1 MARATAMAR
10 LMGIMRWRRSM
21 RQCPICRRNETRSA
35 LLMRLPV
42 LGALGFLL
50 GAELLALLG
59 FVGAASAQVVGT
71 SRTKIPQD
79 PAAIELN
86 RLLTAAQDAVSKND
100 YASAAQ
106 DYQDYLAKKPDDAVV
121 HYDLGYAYTALQK
134 PAEAKS
140 EYEKAIAL
148 DPKMAAAY
156 QNLGV
161 TLIPTDP
168 AAAIEPLQR
177 AAELMPEDAR
187 TKWLL
192 GVALEATKKDALAI
206 EQYQAAAKLDAKNAE
221 IRTSLG
227 FALLRTGRAGDA
239 EAAFRE
245 ALSLLPA
252 GQPAGIASDEAHKGL
267 LQALLAEKKN
277 DEAAAE
283 MGVYLAGHPHDA
295 SMELEHAS
303 LLVEAGKDDDALA
316 ELDKAASTGPESLR
330 ALKLRALIYFHKKQ
344 YDNAVPVLTK
354 AIALAP
360 KDPELAAQLG
370 HAYLEKKD
378 YANAVP
384 VLVTALNMNQQSVDV
399 LKDLVAAEYLNKNY
413 AATLHGLDV
422 LAQKETPAMGSWF
435 VRATCYDKLGQAAPA
450 LEAYKKFLEMNKD
463 ENSDMYFEATARV
476 RTLTRELA
484 NHKR

>member
-1 MARATAMAR
+1 MK
-10 LMGIMRWRRSM
+10 
-21 RQCPICRRNETRSA
+21 RRNT
-35 LLMRLPV
+35 LLMKPLV
-42 LGALGFLL
+42 LGAFGVFL
-50 GAELLALLG
+50 GAALLAFSG
-59 FVGAASAQVVGT
+59 GMASAQTVGT

-106 DYQDYLAKKPDDAVV
+106 DYRDYLAKKPDDAVV

-168 AAAIEPLQR
+168 AAAIGPLQH
-177 AAELMPEDAR
+177 AADLMPEDAR

-206 EQYQAAAKLDAKNAE
+206 EQYEAAEKLDAKNVE
-221 IRTSLG
+221 IRNSLG
-227 FALLRTGRAGDA
+227 FALLRTGRAGEA
-239 EAAFRE
+239 EAEFRA
-245 ALSLLPA
+245 ALSLSPA
-252 GQPAGIASDEAHKGL
+252 GAAADQAHKGL
-267 LQALLAEKKN
+267 LRALLAEKKN
-277 DEAAAE
+277 DEAATE
-283 MGVYLAGHPHDA
+283 MGAYLAAHPHDA

-316 ELDKAASTGPESLR
+316 ELDKAAATGPESLR

-360 KDPELAAQLG
+360 KDPELTAQLG
-370 HAYLEKKD
+370 HAYLEKRD

-384 VLVTALNMNQQSVDV
+384 VLVAALNMNQQSTDV

-413 AATLHGLDV
+413 PAALHGLDV
-422 LAQKETPAMGSWF
+422 LAQKETLPMGSWF
-435 VRATCYDKLGQAAPA
+435 VRATCYDKLGQVPQA
-450 LEAYKKFLEMNKD
+450 LDAYKKFLEMNKD

-484 NHKR
+484 NKKR

>member
-1 MARATAMAR
+1 MKPLLLAALGVFFGA
-10 LMGIMRWRRSM
+10 
-21 RQCPICRRNETRSA
+21 A
-35 LLMRLPV
+35 LLAFS
-42 LGALGFLL
+42 G
-50 GAELLALLG
+50 
-59 FVGAASAQVVGT
+59 GAASAQVVGT

-86 RLLTAAQDAVSKND
+86 RLLTAAQEAVSKND

-106 DYQDYLAKKPDDAVV
+106 DYRDFLAKKPDDAVV

-134 PAEAKS
+134 PAEAKN

-161 TLIPTDP
+161 MLIPMDP
-168 AAAIEPLQR
+168 AAAIDPLRQ

-192 GVALEATKKDALAI
+192 GIALEATKKDMQAI
-206 EQYQAAAKLDAKNAE
+206 EQYQTAEKLDAKSVE
-221 IRTSLG
+221 IRNSLG
-227 FALLRTGRAGDA
+227 FALLRNGRAGEA
-239 EAAFRE
+239 ETAFRE

-252 GQPAGIASDEAHKGL
+252 GQPAGNAADDAHKGL
-267 LQALLAEKKN
+267 LQALLAQKKN
-277 DEAAAE
+277 DEAATE
-283 MGVYLAGHPHDA
+283 MGIYLAAHPGDA
-295 SMELEHAS
+295 TMQLEHAS
-303 LLVEAGKDDDALA
+303 LLVEAGKDDEALA
-316 ELDKAASTGPESLR
+316 ELDKGTSAGPESLR

-344 YDNAVPVLTK
+344 YDLAVPVLTK

-360 KDPELAAQLG
+360 RDPELTAQLG

-384 VLVTALNMNQQSVDV
+384 VLVAALNMNQQSVDV

>member
-1 MARATAMAR
+1 MKPLR
-10 LMGIMRWRRSM
+10 
-21 RQCPICRRNETRSA
+21 
-35 LLMRLPV
+35 
-42 LGALGFLL
+42 LGALGVFW
-50 GAELLALLG
+50 GAALLAFSG
-59 FVGAASAQVVGT
+59 GAASAQVVGT

-106 DYQDYLAKKPDDAVV
+106 DYRDYLAKKPDDAVV
-121 HYDLGYAYTALQK
+121 HYNLGYAYTALQK

-140 EYEKAIAL
+140 EYQKAIAL

-168 AAAIEPLQR
+168 AAAIEPLQH

-192 GVALEATKKDALAI
+192 AVALEATKKDTQAI

-221 IRTSLG
+221 IRNSLG
-227 FALLRTGRAGDA
+227 FALLRTGRAGEA
-239 EAAFRE
+239 EAVFRE
-245 ALSLLPA
+245 ALLLLSSGLPA
-252 GQPAGIASDEAHKGL
+252 GQRAGTASDEAHKGL
-267 LQALLAEKKN
+267 LQALLAQKKN

-303 LLVEAGKDDDALA
+303 LLMEAGKDDDALA
-316 ELDKAASTGPESLR
+316 ELDKAASAGPESLR
-330 ALKLRALIYFHKKQ
+330 ALKLQALIYFHKKQ
-344 YDNAVPVLTK
+344 YDNAVPVLTN
-354 AIALAP
+354 AFALAP
-360 KDPELAAQLG
+360 QDPELRAQLG

-384 VLVTALNMNQQSVDV
+384 VLITALNMNQQSIDV

-484 NHKR
+484 NKKR

>member
-1 MARATAMAR
+1 
-10 LMGIMRWRRSM
+10 MRPLVLGV
-21 RQCPICRRNETRSA
+21 CGAFLGAA
-35 LLMRLPV
+35 LL
-42 LGALGFLL
+42 AFS
-50 GAELLALLG
+50 
-59 FVGAASAQVVGT
+59 VGAASAQTVGT

-86 RLLTAAQDAVSKND
+86 RLLSAAQDAVSKND

-106 DYQDYLAKKPDDAVV
+106 DYRDYLAKKPDDAVV

-134 PAEAKS
+134 PSEAKS

-168 AAAIEPLQR
+168 AAAIEPLQH

-192 GVALEATKKDALAI
+192 GIALEATKKDALAI
-206 EQYQAAAKLDAKNAE
+206 EQYQAAAKLDAKSVE
-221 IRTSLG
+221 IRNSLG
-227 FALLRTGRAGDA
+227 FALLRAGRAGEA
-239 EAAFRE
+239 ETEFRE
-245 ALSLLPA
+245 ALSMLPA
-252 GQPAGIASDEAHKGL
+252 GQPAGAAADQAHKGL
-267 LQALLAEKKN
+267 LQALLAQKKN
-277 DEAAAE
+277 DDAAAE
-283 MGVYLAGHPHDA
+283 MGAYLAAHPHDA

-316 ELDKAASTGPESLR
+316 ELDKAAAAGPESLR

-344 YDNAVPVLTK
+344 YDNAVPVLVK

-360 KDPELAAQLG
+360 QDPELPAQLG

-378 YANAVP
+378 YANAVT
-384 VLVTALNMNQQSVDV
+384 VLVAALNMNQQSVDV
-399 LKDLVAAEYLNKNY
+399 LKDLVAAEYLSKNY
-413 AATLHGLDV
+413 PAALHGLDV
-422 LAQKETPAMGSWF
+422 LAQKETLPMGSWF
-435 VRATCYDKLGQAAPA
+435 VRATCYDKLGQAALA
-450 LEAYKKFLEMNKD
+450 LDAYKKFLEMNKD
-463 ENSDMYFEATARV
+463 ENSDMYFEASARV

>member
-1 MARATAMAR
+1 
-10 LMGIMRWRRSM
+10 
-21 RQCPICRRNETRSA
+21 
-35 LLMRLPV
+35 MRLPV

-50 GAELLALLG
+50 GAALLTFLG
-59 FVGAASAQVVGT
+59 NAASAQVVGT

-79 PAAIELN
+79 PSAIELN

-100 YASAAQ
+100 YATAAQ
-106 DYQDYLAKKPDDAVV
+106 DYRDYLAKKPDDAVV

-168 AAAIEPLQR
+168 AAAIEPLQH

-384 VLVTALNMNQQSVDV
+384 VLVTALNMNPQSIDV

-450 LEAYKKFLEMNKD
+450 LESYKKFLEMNKD

>member
-1 MARATAMAR
+1 MKP
-10 LMGIMRWRRSM
+10 L
-21 RQCPICRRNETRSA
+21 
-35 LLMRLPV
+35 V
-42 LGALGFLL
+42 LGACGGFL
-50 GAELLALLG
+50 GVALLALSG
-59 FVGAASAQVVGT
+59 GVASAQTVGT

-86 RLLTAAQDAVSKND
+86 RLLTAAQDAISTND

-106 DYQDYLAKKPDDAVV
+106 DYRDYLAKKPDDAVV

-134 PAEAKS
+134 PADAKS

-168 AAAIEPLQR
+168 AAAIEPLQH

-206 EQYQAAAKLDAKNAE
+206 QQYQAAEKLDPKSVE
-221 IRTSLG
+221 IHNSLG
-227 FALLRTGRAGDA
+227 FALLRAGRAGEA
-239 EAAFRE
+239 ETEFRA

-252 GQPAGIASDEAHKGL
+252 GQPAGAAADQAHKGL
-267 LQALLAEKKN
+267 LQALLAQKKN
-277 DEAAAE
+277 DEAATE
-283 MGVYLAGHPHDA
+283 MGGYLAAHPHDA
-295 SMELEHAS
+295 SVELEHAS
-303 LLVEAGKDDDALA
+303 LLVEAGKDDEALA
-316 ELDKAASTGPESLR
+316 ELDKAATAGPESLR
-330 ALKLRALIYFHKKQ
+330 ALKLRAQIYFQKKQ
-344 YDNAVPVLTK
+344 YDNAVPVLVK
-354 AIALAP
+354 ASALAP
-360 KDPELAAQLG
+360 QDAELRAQLG
-370 HAYLEKKD
+370 HAYLQKKD

-384 VLVTALNMNQQSVDV
+384 VLVAALNMNPQNIDA

-413 AATLHGLDV
+413 PAALHGLDL
-422 LAQKETPAMGSWF
+422 LAQKETLPMGSWF
-435 VRATCYDKLGQAAPA
+435 VRATCYDKLGQAALA
-450 LEAYKKFLEMNKD
+450 LDAYKKFLGMNKD

-484 NHKR
+484 NKKR

>member
-1 MARATAMAR
+1 
-10 LMGIMRWRRSM
+10 MRPLVLGV
-21 RQCPICRRNETRSA
+21 CGAFLGAA
-35 LLMRLPV
+35 LLAFS
-42 LGALGFLL
+42 G
-50 GAELLALLG
+50 
-59 FVGAASAQVVGT
+59 GAASAQTVGT

-106 DYQDYLAKKPDDAVV
+106 DYRDYLAKKPDDAVV

-134 PAEAKS
+134 PSEAKS

-168 AAAIEPLQR
+168 AAAIEPLQH

-192 GVALEATKKDALAI
+192 GIALEATKKDALAI
-206 EQYQAAAKLDAKNAE
+206 EQYQAAAKLDAKSVE
-221 IRTSLG
+221 IRNSLG
-227 FALLRTGRAGDA
+227 FALLRAGRAGEA
-239 EAAFRE
+239 ETEFRE

-252 GQPAGIASDEAHKGL
+252 GQPAGAAADQAHKGL
-267 LQALLAEKKN
+267 LQALLAQKKN
-277 DEAAAE
+277 DDAAAE
-283 MGVYLAGHPHDA
+283 MGAYLAAHPHDA

-316 ELDKAASTGPESLR
+316 ELDKAAAAGPESLR

-344 YDNAVPVLTK
+344 YDNAVPVLVK

-360 KDPELAAQLG
+360 QDPELPAQLG

-378 YANAVP
+378 YANAVT
-384 VLVTALNMNQQSVDV
+384 VLVAALNMNQQSVDV
-399 LKDLVAAEYLNKNY
+399 LKDLVAAEYLSKNY
-413 AATLHGLDV
+413 PAA
-422 LAQKETPAMGSWF
+422 
-435 VRATCYDKLGQAAPA
+435 
-450 LEAYKKFLEMNKD
+450 
-463 ENSDMYFEATARV
+463 
-476 RTLTRELA
+476 
-484 NHKR
+484 

>member
-1 MARATAMAR
+1 MK
-10 LMGIMRWRRSM
+10 
-21 RQCPICRRNETRSA
+21 P
-35 LLMRLPV
+35 
-42 LGALGFLL
+42 
-50 GAELLALLG
+50 LALLG
-59 FVGAASAQVVGT
+59 AWGVLLGAALLAFAGAASSQTVGT

-79 PAAIELN
+79 PAALELN
-86 RLLTAAQDAVSKND
+86 RLLTAAQDAVGKND

-106 DYQDYLAKKPDDAVV
+106 DYRDYLAKKPDDAVV

-177 AAELMPEDAR
+177 AGELMPEDAR

-206 EQYQAAAKLDAKNAE
+206 QQYEAAEKLDAKSVE
-221 IRTSLG
+221 IHNSLG
-227 FALLRTGRAGDA
+227 FALLRAGRAGEA
-239 EAAFRE
+239 ETEFRA
-245 ALSLLPA
+245 ALSLLPPE
-252 GQPAGIASDEAHKGL
+252 QPAGAAADQAHKGL
-267 LQALLAEKKN
+267 LQALLAEKKT
-277 DEAAAE
+277 DDAATESGA
-283 MGVYLAGHPHDA
+283 YLAAHPNDA
-295 SMELEHAS
+295 SVELEHAS
-303 LLVEAGKDDDALA
+303 LLVEAGKDDEALA
-316 ELDKAASTGPESLR
+316 ELDKAATAGPESLR
-330 ALKLRALIYFHKKQ
+330 ALKLRAAIYFHKKQ
-344 YDNAVPVLTK
+344 YDNAVPVLVK
-354 AIALAP
+354 AVALAP
-360 KDPELAAQLG
+360 QDAELRAQLG
-370 HAYLEKKD
+370 HAYLQKKD
-378 YANAVP
+378 YENAVP
-384 VLVTALNMNQQSVDV
+384 TLVVALNMNQQNIDA

-413 AATLHGLDV
+413 PAALHGLDL
-422 LAQKETPAMGSWF
+422 LAQKETLPMGSWF
-435 VRATCYDKLGQAAPA
+435 VRATCYDKLGQVALA

-476 RTLTRELA
+476 RTLTREVA

>member
-1 MARATAMAR
+1 MKP
-10 LMGIMRWRRSM
+10 L
-21 RQCPICRRNETRSA
+21 
-35 LLMRLPV
+35 V
-42 LGALGFLL
+42 LGAFGVVL
-50 GAELLALLG
+50 GAALLALA
-59 FVGAASAQVVGT
+59 GASSAQTVGT

-86 RLLTAAQDAVSKND
+86 RLLAAAQDAVSKND

-106 DYQDYLAKKPDDAVV
+106 DYRDYLAKKPDDAVV

-134 PAEAKS
+134 PADAES

-161 TLIPTDP
+161 TLIPMDP
-168 AAAIEPLQR
+168 AAAIVPLQR

-192 GVALEATKKDALAI
+192 GIALEATKKDAAAI
-206 EQYQAAAKLDAKNAE
+206 EQYQAAEKLDAKNVE
-221 IRTSLG
+221 IRNSLG
-227 FALLRTGRAGDA
+227 FALLRAGRAGEA
-239 EAAFRE
+239 ETEFRA
-245 ALSLLPA
+245 ALSLLPPGQTA
-252 GQPAGIASDEAHKGL
+252 GGAADQAHKGL
-267 LQALLAEKKN
+267 LQALLAQKKN

-283 MGVYLAGHPHDA
+283 MGAYLSGHPNDA
-295 SMELEHAS
+295 AMQLEHAS

-316 ELDKAASTGPESLR
+316 ELDKAATAEPESLR

-344 YDNAVPVLTK
+344 YDNDVTVLTK

-360 KDPELAAQLG
+360 HDPELTAQLG

-378 YANAVP
+378 YANAVT
-384 VLVTALNMNQQSVDV
+384 VLVAALNMDQQNIDV

-435 VRATCYDKLGQAAPA
+435 VRATCYDKLGQVAPA

-476 RTLTRELA
+476 RTLTREVA

>member
-1 MARATAMAR
+1 MKRRTTILMKPLR
-10 LMGIMRWRRSM
+10 LGAFGVFWGA
-21 RQCPICRRNETRSA
+21 A
-35 LLMRLPV
+35 LLAFS
-42 LGALGFLL
+42 G
-50 GAELLALLG
+50 
-59 FVGAASAQVVGT
+59 GAASAQVVGT

-106 DYQDYLAKKPDDAVV
+106 DYRDYLAKKPDDAVV
-121 HYDLGYAYTALQK
+121 HYNLGYAYTALQK

-140 EYEKAIAL
+140 EYQKAIAL

-156 QNLGV
+156 QNLGM

-168 AAAIEPLQR
+168 AAAIEPLQH

-192 GVALEATKKDALAI
+192 GVALEATKKGTQAI

-221 IRTSLG
+221 IRNSLG
-227 FALLRTGRAGDA
+227 FALLRTGRAGEA

-245 ALSLLPA
+245 ALLLLSSGLPA
-252 GQPAGIASDEAHKGL
+252 GQPAGTASDQAHKGL
-267 LQALLAEKKN
+267 LQALLAQKKN

-303 LLVEAGKDDDALA
+303 LLMEAGKDDDALA
-316 ELDKAASTGPESLR
+316 ELDKAASAGPESLR

-344 YDNAVPVLTK
+344 YDNALPVLTK
-354 AIALAP
+354 AVALAP
-360 KDPELAAQLG
+360 QDPELRAQLG

-384 VLVTALNMNQQSVDV
+384 VLVTALNMNQQSIDV

-450 LEAYKKFLEMNKD
+450 LESYKKFLEMNKD

>member
-1 MARATAMAR
+1 
-10 LMGIMRWRRSM
+10 
-21 RQCPICRRNETRSA
+21 
-35 LLMRLPV
+35 MRLPV
-42 LGALGFLL
+42 LGALGFFL
-50 GAELLALLG
+50 GAALLAFSGGEAL
-59 FVGAASAQVVGT
+59 AQVVGT

-106 DYQDYLAKKPDDAVV
+106 DYRDYLAKKPDDAVV

-134 PAEAKS
+134 PAEARS

-168 AAAIEPLQR
+168 AAAIEPLQH

-192 GVALEATKKDALAI
+192 GIALEATKKDTQAI
-206 EQYQAAAKLDAKNAE
+206 EQYQAAAKLDAKDVE

-252 GQPAGIASDEAHKGL
+252 GRPAGIASDEAHKGL

-277 DEAAAE
+277 DDAAAE

-295 SMELEHAS
+295 SMELDHAS

-384 VLVTALNMNQQSVDV
+384 VLVTALNMNQQSIDV

>member
-1 MARATAMAR
+1 MAAATAR
-10 LMGIMRWRRSM
+10 IMGIMRQRRPVL
-21 RQCPICRRNETRSA
+21 QCPICRRNETRSA
-35 LLMRLPV
+35 LVMRPLV
-42 LGALGFLL
+42 LGALGVLW
-50 GAELLALLG
+50 GAALLA
-59 FVGAASAQVVGT
+59 FAGAASAQIVGT

-86 RLLTAAQDAVSKND
+86 RLLTAAQDAVNSND
-100 YASAAQ
+100 YASAAK

-121 HYDLGYAYTALQK
+121 HYDLGYAYTTLQK
-134 PAEAKS
+134 PAEARS

-161 TLIPTDP
+161 TLIPADP
-168 AAAIEPLQR
+168 AAAIEPLQH
-177 AAELMPEDAR
+177 AADLMPDDAR

-192 GVALEATKKDALAI
+192 GIALEATKKDAQAV
-206 EQYQAAAKLDAKNAE
+206 EQYQAAAKLDAKNVE
-221 IRTSLG
+221 IRNSLG
-227 FALLRTGRAGDA
+227 FALLRTGSAGDA

-245 ALSLLPA
+245 ALSL
-252 GQPAGIASDEAHKGL
+252 QPTGVAADQAHKGL
-267 LQALLAEKKN
+267 LQALLAGKKN

-283 MGVYLAGHPHDA
+283 MGAYLAGHPHDA

-303 LLVEAGKDDDALA
+303 LLVEAGKDDEALT
-316 ELDKAASTGPESLR
+316 ELDKAASAGPESLR
-330 ALKLRALIYFHKKQ
+330 ALKLRALIYFNKKQ

-360 KDPELAAQLG
+360 QDPELTAQLG

-384 VLVTALNMNQQSVDV
+384 VLVAALNMNQRSIDV

-413 AATLHGLDV
+413 A
-422 LAQKETPAMGSWF
+422 
-435 VRATCYDKLGQAAPA
+435 
-450 LEAYKKFLEMNKD
+450 
-463 ENSDMYFEATARV
+463 
-476 RTLTRELA
+476 
-484 NHKR
+484 